1 MIYGIG
7 VDIVEIDRFRKIIN
21 RHGDNFAKKVLA
33 VNEYDIYLKSNNKET
48 YLSKCW
54 AVKEA
59 FVKAKGTGFTGVYKK
74 TDITYNSPGDCR
86 PNIEVSDEI
95 ASDDS
100 MRNITINLSVS
111 DEISN
116 VVAFVILEHQGGN
129 SI

>member
-74 TDITYNSPGDCR
+74 TDITYNSPGNSR
-86 PNIEVSDEI
+86 PTIEVSDEI

-116 VVAFVILEHQGGN
+116 VVAFVILEHHDGN
-129 SI
+129 PI

>member
-86 PNIEVSDEI
+86 PTIEVSDEI
-95 ASDDS
+95 AYDDS

-116 VVAFVILEHQGGN
+116 VVAFVILEHHDGV

>member
-86 PNIEVSDEI
+86 PTIEVSDEI

-116 VVAFVILEHQGGN
+116 VVAFVILEHQGGH